1 MLVQRTEQHI
11 VSRQSE
17 WYKLLENKCHI
28 AKNIYN
34 HGNYLIRQHYIHTG
48 KWLRYNQLEKL
59 VKSNEE
65 YTDYWQLGLANS
77 SQQILRQLDKNWK
90 SFFSLNRQFIT
101 SDKGYRAKP
110 KIPKYLNKRGLC
122 EFALTTQQVK
132 LKSDNLIHFPN
143 SMNEFIIKPQF
154 VNDKRFVKFNQ
165 CRIVPRND
173 RIIVEIVY
181 TINIEAL
188 ETPVYGI
195 GSIDL
200 GVDNFVTFVDNLGN
214 KPIIINGKGLKSY
227 NRYYNHLISSIK
239 SELDSNKN
247 SNKYS
252 HLLYSITNKRH
263 DKIKYFMHNA
273 SNYIIKYC
281 SSNNINVIVIGKNL
295 HWKNKCKIKDFV
307 ELPYNLFINILKY
320 KCQESNIKLMVVGE
334 SYTSGTS
341 FLDNEYP
348 IKDNYKISRRR
359 YRGLFKSNTGKLINA
374 DVNSAYQIMRKV
386 FCDAIKPADIGLVLN
401 PIRVNLKF

>member
-34 HGNYLIRQHYIHTG
+34 HGNYLIRQHSIHTG

-77 SQQILRQLDKNWK
+77 SQQILRQLDTNWK

-122 EFALTTQQVK
+122 QFALTTQQVK

-173 RIIVEIVY
+173 RIIVELVY

-247 SNKYS
+247 Q
-252 HLLYSITNKRH
+252 
-263 DKIKYFMHNA
+263 
-273 SNYIIKYC
+273 
-281 SSNNINVIVIGKNL
+281 
-295 HWKNKCKIKDFV
+295 
-307 ELPYNLFINILKY
+307 IL
-320 KCQESNIKLMVVGE
+320 N
-334 SYTSGTS
+334 
-341 FLDNEYP
+341 
-348 IKDNYKISRRR
+348 
-359 YRGLFKSNTGKLINA
+359 
-374 DVNSAYQIMRKV
+374 
-386 FCDAIKPADIGLVLN
+386 
-401 PIRVNLKF
+401 